1 MIPADSIKGRK
12 MDHQFIPTTREGL
25 EKSKAELQRL
35 KREER
40 PKAIEAIAT
49 ARGHGDLSENAE
61 YDAAKEHQEHL
72 EARIA
77 DLEDKVNRA
86 RIIEATAEEIV
97 FGAHVKVQEVGS
109 SDIEEYQLVGPE
121 ESDPIHGKISTHS
134 PMGKAFLRKKKG
146 DVVEVTAPNGVIKM
160 KVLDFWYK

>member
-1 MIPADSIKGRK
+1 

-25 EKSKAELQRL
+25 ERSKEELARL

-49 ARGHGDLSENAE
+49 ARSHGDLTENAE
-61 YDAAKEHQEHL
+61 YDAAKERQEQL
-72 EARIA
+72 ENRIA
-77 DLEDKVNRA
+77 ELEEKIQRA

-97 FGAHVKVQEVGS
+97 FGAYVKVQEVGT

-121 ESDPIHGKISTHS
+121 ESNPLQGRISTHS

-146 DVVEVTAPNGVIKM
+146 DIVEVAAPNGVIKM
-160 KVLDFWYK
+160 EILDFWYK